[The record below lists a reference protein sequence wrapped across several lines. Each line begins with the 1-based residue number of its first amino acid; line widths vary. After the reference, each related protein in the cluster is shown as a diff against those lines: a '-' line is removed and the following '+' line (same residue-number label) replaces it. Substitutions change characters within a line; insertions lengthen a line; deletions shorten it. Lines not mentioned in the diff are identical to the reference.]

1 MCCVSIGGR
10 YGGDELPHRPPW
22 RLRFHGTSAAHPPAV
37 HDCCTRVRPLLS
49 CATLHRHPL
58 IVKCHMHV
66 QGACCMLGGM
76 TRMTISLCVILM
88 ETTNNIQ
95 CALLAFR

>member
-1 MCCVSIGGR
+1 
-10 YGGDELPHRPPW
+10 
-22 RLRFHGTSAAHPPAV
+22 
-37 HDCCTRVRPLLS
+37 
-49 CATLHRHPL
+49 
-58 IVKCHMHV
+58 MHV

-95 CALLAFR
+95 CALLPALIDPADAASFSVLHCVSACYHAAACRRTTAT

>member
-1 MCCVSIGGR
+1 MSCHI
-10 YGGDELPHRPPW
+10 
-22 RLRFHGTSAAHPPAV
+22 
-37 HDCCTRVRPLLS
+37 VRPGVYAFMVPPPRTLQLCEFLRLLLS
-49 CATLHRHPL
+49 CTILHWHHVL
-58 IVKCHMHV
+58 IAKCHMHV

-95 CALLAFR
+95 CALLAFQ